1 MIFRWLWALHP
12 GIAIGVMTLVVTG
25 AIVAVTFVYNSIY
38 SKGYDAAIAA
48 VAAKNKGAIA
58 NVRKATK
65 TVSDCYSIGGN
76 WRADLGVCE

>member
-1 MIFRWLWALHP
+1 MLFRWLWALHP
-12 GIAIGVMTLVVTG
+12 GLYIAVVAG
-25 AIVAVTFVYNSIY
+25 AIVAVIGFGTWIYKSIEGR
-38 SKGYDAAIAA
+38 GYDKAIAE

-65 TVSDCYSIGGN
+65 NVSDCYSISGN